1 MKKESNSFAVIMQ
14 NFVDLANNPFADSG
28 AYADALTALATAC
41 ARSTLKK
48 VIDPKNKEKT
58 ENGKYILRD
67 KVTDGGMNPLLIRM
81 QADLARDENDLAR
94 IVYANDNAFDL
105 VFTNDG
111 EYKQETIDSELAKAA
126 ADIGKNNL
134 ADGLDLVNDAVVA
147 ILDEVQKQ
155 REREPE
161 QLVDLERPYTIRR
174 LKRKVW
180 IKETDSKCG
189 YETVE
194 TAPIREVFK
203 AIRRAIANSRAVQ
216 ADPKNGYSYLE
227 DFATDENGESVEIY
241 RRLPK
246 YADLGGAVV
255 DFNGGET
262 GYTVDRE
269 TVDSYDSMLS
279 ALNLTDRQGT
289 ILQYRMQG
297 YGTQAIATRLGVN
310 QSTIENTLKRIQEK
324 AVKEFN
330 LPVSILDA
338 PKVSKSNKKM
348 TAEKKALAEKLLNDG
363 ASYATIAAAL
373 GVSKMTISRLFA
385 NAKQ

>member
-14 NFVDLANNPFADSG
+14 NFVDLANDPFADSG

-48 VIDPKNKEKT
+48 VIDPKSKEKT
-58 ENGKYILRD
+58 ESGKYILRD
-67 KVTDGGMNPLLIRM
+67 KVTDGGFNPLLIRM
-81 QADLARDENDLAR
+81 LADLARDKKDLAR

-105 VFTNDG
+105 VFDDNG

-155 REREPE
+155 REREPG
-161 QLVDLERPYTIRR
+161 QLVDLERVYTVRR

-180 IKETDSKCG
+180 IKEADSKGG
-189 YETVE
+189 YEVVE
-194 TAPIREVFK
+194 TSPIREVYK

-216 ADPKNGYSYLE
+216 ADPRNGYSYLE
-227 DFATDENGESVEIY
+227 DFATDENGETVELY

-246 YADLGGAVV
+246 YADLGGAVR

-269 TVDSYDSMLS
+269 TVDKYDEILA
-279 ALNLTDRQGT
+279 ALNLSERQRA

-297 YGTQAIATRLGVN
+297 YGYQAIATKLGIKKQGVLI
-310 QSTIENTLKRIQEK
+310 QMQRVQEK
-324 AVKEFN
+324 AAAIGFTPDLRHE
-330 LPVSILDA
+330 
-338 PKVSKSNKKM
+338 M
-348 TAEKKALAEKLLNDG
+348 TAND
-363 ASYATIAAAL
+363 
-373 GVSKMTISRLFA
+373 
-385 NAKQ
+385 

>member
-48 VIDPKNKEKT
+48 VIDPKSKEKT

-81 QADLARDENDLAR
+81 QADLARDKNDLAR

-155 REREPE
+155 REREPG
-161 QLVDLERPYTIRR
+161 QLIDLERPYTVRR

-180 IKETDSKCG
+180 IKETDSKGG
-189 YETVE
+189 YEVVE
-194 TAPIREVFK
+194 TAPIREVYK

-216 ADPKNGYSYLE
+216 ADPRNGYSYLE
-227 DFATDENGESVEIY
+227 DFATDENGETVELY

-246 YADLGGAVV
+246 YADLGGAVR

-262 GYTVDRE
+262 GYTVDHE
-269 TVDSYDSMLS
+269 TVDSYDEILA
-279 ALNLTDRQGT
+279 ALNLSDRQRA
-289 ILQYRMQG
+289 ILQYRVQG
-297 YGTQAIATRLGVN
+297 YGRKAIATKLGLFDSSIKT
-310 QSTIENTLKRIQEK
+310 QIARIREK
-324 AVKEFN
+324 AEKIGFTPDLWHE
-330 LPVSILDA
+330 
-338 PKVSKSNKKM
+338 M
-348 TAEKKALAEKLLNDG
+348 TAND
-363 ASYATIAAAL
+363 
-373 GVSKMTISRLFA
+373 
-385 NAKQ
+385 